1 MFFSFY
7 FEVKFFD
14 AKSHARRDT
23 LSMSFVNVA
32 RGLFMVWN
40 EPRTLVGLCLELR
53 RTLSDDLI
61 VVLLTQLR
69 CMSLE
74 EALMRTDMRVVVCGY
89 GNLCDPVFPTPDRT
103 QTHYYLSRALERQIV
118 VDARSGWR
126 GVRSRRLCYRVKLD
140 LADVRLELNGDGVDI
155 SVARVHL
162 STNAL
167 MHRLLDKDMLRDIA
181 RLRLQGAFDGS
192 WRSLRCHD
200 EGEQYGFTVF
210 LRYEAKS
217 V

>member
-1 MFFSFY
+1 
-7 FEVKFFD
+7 
-14 AKSHARRDT
+14 
-23 LSMSFVNVA
+23 
-32 RGLFMVWN
+32 
-40 EPRTLVGLCLELR
+40 
-53 RTLSDDLI
+53 
-61 VVLLTQLR
+61 
-69 CMSLE
+69 
-74 EALMRTDMRVVVCGY
+74 
-89 GNLCDPVFPTPDRT
+89 VFPTPDRT

-118 VDARSGWR
+118 VDTRSGWR

-192 WRSLRCHD
+192 
-200 EGEQYGFTVF
+200 
-210 LRYEAKS
+210 
-217 V
+217 

>member
-1 MFFSFY
+1 MNI
-7 FEVKFFD
+7 V
-14 AKSHARRDT
+14 H
-23 LSMSFVNVA
+23 VA
-32 RGLFMVWN
+32 RELFMVWG
-40 EPRTLVGLCLELR
+40 EPRTLVGLCLEFR

-61 VVLLTQLR
+61 LAVLAQLR
-69 CMSLE
+69 SMSLE

-89 GNLCDPVFPTPDRT
+89 VNLCEPVFPTPDRT

-126 GVRSRRLCYRVKLD
+126 GLRSRRLCYRVKLD
-140 LADVRLELNGDGVDI
+140 LADVSLELNGDGVDI

-181 RLRLQGAFDGS
+181 RLRLQGTFDRS

-200 EGEQYGFTVF
+200 EREQYGFTVY